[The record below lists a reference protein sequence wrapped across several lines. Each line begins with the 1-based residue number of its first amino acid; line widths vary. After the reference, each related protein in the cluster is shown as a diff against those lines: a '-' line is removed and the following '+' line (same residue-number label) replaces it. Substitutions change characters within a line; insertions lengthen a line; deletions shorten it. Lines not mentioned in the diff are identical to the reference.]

1 MIERREMRIFSLVF
15 ATVLVAGV
23 GCKGGDKGEQAKGD
37 SGGANESLQAPAIF
51 CDEPIYD
58 FGEVQEGEQVNHVFV
73 IKNIGNDVLKIASAR
88 GSCGCT
94 ATMVSKNEIPPGGE
108 GQVQVRLS
116 TLGRVGLLEKTVT
129 VASNDP
135 KQPSLILKM
144 KGKVERYLSFD
155 PEFLNLQKVL
165 KGKKVTATARLS
177 GKLAQDARLSNLVP
191 SDPKAISAKL
201 LDEKTIE
208 VVFDASQV
216 EGQFS
221 GTVVAE
227 TNLEKPK
234 NVTLRITAR
243 VVQDLF
249 VEPERVYL
257 PEEAVDEKL
266 GAQVKV
272 LSLTG
277 KPFSIKRAYDPQGFV
292 RVNVQKDGGNY
303 ILDLSLK
310 KAPSE
315 GHGVVV
321 VETDSKD
328 QKKLE
333 VFYIATKQGAP
344 PIRRLLPPLRK

>member
-1 MIERREMRIFSLVF
+1 MRILCVVIAS
-15 ATVLVAGV
+15 VLVAGS

-37 SGGANESLQAPAIF
+37 SGGANGSLQAPAIF
-51 CDEPIYD
+51 CNEPIFD
-58 FGEVQEGEQVNHVFV
+58 FGEVQEGEIVNHVFV
-73 IKNIGNDVLKIASAR
+73 IKNTGNDVLKIASAR

-94 ATMVSKNEIPPGGE
+94 ATLVSQNEIPPGGE

-129 VASNDP
+129 VTSNDP

-165 KGKKVTATARLS
+165 KGKKVSATARLT
-177 GKLAQDARLSNLVP
+177 GKLAQDAKLSNLVP
-191 SDPKAISAKL
+191 SDPKAISARL
-201 LDEKTIE
+201 LDEKTVE
-208 VVFDASQV
+208 VVFDSSQV

-234 NVTLRITAR
+234 NVTLRVTAR

-272 LSLTG
+272 LSLTE

-292 RVNVQKDGGNY
+292 QVKVEKEGGNY
-303 ILDLSLK
+303 NLILTLK
-310 KAPSE
+310 SAPPE
-315 GHGVVV
+315 QRGVVV
-321 VETDSKD
+321 VETSSKE
-328 QKKLE
+328 QPKLE
-333 VFYIATKQGAP
+333 VPYIATKRGGPPTRRILP
-344 PIRRLLPPLRK
+344 PIRK